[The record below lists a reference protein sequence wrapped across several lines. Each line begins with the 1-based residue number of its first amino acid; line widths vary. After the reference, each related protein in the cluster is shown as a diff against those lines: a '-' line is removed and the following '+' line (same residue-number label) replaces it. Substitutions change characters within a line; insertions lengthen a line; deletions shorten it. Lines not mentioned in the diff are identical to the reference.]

1 MATRSLSSP
10 NDTSLGEDD
19 LKELYEVLHPV
30 RTRYYYIGL
39 YIGVKSREILTIKAE
54 HSRLDDRLREV
65 LIARLKMTKALTWDD
80 IVNALRSKMVGEPRV
95 ADRVLQRY
103 GNAPRSKMV
112 GEPRV
117 ADRVLQRYGNAPR
130 SKMVGEPRVADR
142 VLQRYGNLSTQ
153 DKQSEQLS
161 KRAVKKRSE
170 SLVHNK
176 AQCPDMLKKSEM
188 CKTIAKTYP
197 TAKSRDVQRE
207 IKTKYQKKE
216 RVSFSQRQMKKDSP
230 ITHSDSKGGV
240 IEKKKVTSQLDT
252 QSSSDSDHDACEG
265 EETNFEYDRGSLV
278 RRSTEGESVAA
289 TSTKT
294 TRRKV
299 APNEEKGRKR
309 RVKVA
314 PKLPVNDKSDHSCKG
329 RGQEPHKIQLKKRSR
344 KANMKSSSIAIDSSS
359 TLQGGKQSQC
369 GPKAT
374 IGVNYWKENVSESVR
389 MTSSSSESD
398 DSSPECYTKN
408 LTKEGNKQLRKVFK
422 RFFGKL
428 CCAITNPIEIAA
440 QLQEKRL
447 IPQSLM
453 RDLMLS
459 PKSQQA
465 KTVWLVSVLHKK
477 IKAHPDLLFLFIKLL
492 LDSDDHQLQKTGG
505 EMLRETGET
514 KPQK

>member
-1 MATRSLSSP
+1 MATRSQSSP

-19 LKELYEVLHPV
+19 LKELYEVLYPV

-39 YIGVKSREILTIKAE
+39 HIGVKSREILPIKAE

-80 IVNALRSKMVGEPRV
+80 IVNAL
-95 ADRVLQRY
+95 
-103 GNAPRSKMV
+103 
-112 GEPRV
+112 
-117 ADRVLQRYGNAPR
+117 R

-188 CKTIAKTYP
+188 CKTIAKIYP

-216 RVSFSQRQMKKDSP
+216 RVWFSQRQMKKDSP
-230 ITHSDSKGGV
+230 ITHSDSKGGE
-240 IEKKKVTSQLDT
+240 IEKKKVTSQPDT
-252 QSSSDSDHDACEG
+252 QSSSDSDHEACEG
-265 EETNFEYDRGSLV
+265 EGTNFEYDRGSLV
-278 RRSTEGESVAA
+278 RKSTEGESVAA
-289 TSTKT
+289 TSTKKT
-294 TRRKV
+294 IRKV

-369 GPKAT
+369 GPKAMMAT
-374 IGVNYWKENVSESVR
+374 IGVNYWKENISESVR

-422 RFFGKL
+422 HFFGKL

-447 IPQSLM
+447 IPHSLM

-459 PKSQQA
+459 PESQQA
-465 KTVWLVSVLHKK
+465 KTVCLVSVLHKK

-492 LDSDDHQLQKTGG
+492 LDSDDHQLQKTGE

-514 KPQK
+514 KPQM

>member
-1 MATRSLSSP
+1 MATRSQSSP

-65 LIARLKMTKALTWDD
+65 LIARLKMTKALTLDD
-80 IVNALRSKMVGEPRV
+80 IVNALRSKMVGEH
-95 ADRVLQRY
+95 
-103 GNAPRSKMV
+103 
-112 GEPRV
+112 RV

-153 DKQSEQLS
+153 DKQFEQLS
-161 KRAVKKRSE
+161 KSPVKKRSE

-176 AQCPDMLKKSEM
+176 AQCPDMLKKSQM

-207 IKTKYQKKE
+207 IKSKYQKKE
-216 RVSFSQRQMKKDSP
+216 RIWFSQRQMKKDSP

-294 TRRKV
+294 TRRKI

-408 LTKEGNKQLRKVFK
+408 LIKEGNKQLRKVFK

-428 CCAITNPIEIAA
+428 CCAIPILEAPYINLAMIRRGRYNPEQRDEFTRKTLHGGVDQILQRKTPINIED
-440 QLQEKRL
+440 LLTPEPLKESPRL
-447 IPQSLM
+447 LILRRRHFRKIQ
-453 RDLMLS
+453 
-459 PKSQQA
+459 
-465 KTVWLVSVLHKK
+465 HKK
-477 IKAHPDLLFLFIKLL
+477 RGRLEDNEFPVT
-492 LDSDDHQLQKTGG
+492 DSPSSHLSQTP
-505 EMLRETGET
+505 E
-514 KPQK
+514 